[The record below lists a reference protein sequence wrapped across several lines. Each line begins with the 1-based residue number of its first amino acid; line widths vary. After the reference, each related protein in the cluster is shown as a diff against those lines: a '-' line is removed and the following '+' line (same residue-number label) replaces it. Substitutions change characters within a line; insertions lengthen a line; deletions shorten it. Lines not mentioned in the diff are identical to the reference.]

1 MASNVTPIERMEQRP
16 IGVDPAAIEDE
27 FNRMWREASTSGYD
41 ESSVRLRVLTL
52 AAIAAEDGRERG
64 GELSSERFEA
74 VMQVVPREHPC
85 RGILAVTS
93 DQHQSV
99 EATISAHCF
108 REPGSTEICSEEI
121 KLVGADAQQRELA
134 SAVLAL
140 LVPEIPVVVWL
151 IGSGSPTSYLA
162 NEIADAGDTI
172 LVDSGAFAAGA
183 GMRDCIDLARAHDAR
198 IFDFA
203 WGRTE
208 TWRELTAQ
216 FFDGD
221 NGLQQLQRI
230 RSIEIR
236 GYRGRASS
244 EPMLLAGWMVSRLG
258 LSLADLDRDDETMRA
273 TLYDGTRGVTVS
285 VAPGWS
291 PDLMSG
297 VRIITDGARFE
308 LQGHEMSQHLHV
320 VEQWDG
326 GEESRRAVGQY
337 ASDDASLVLLGLDLT
352 PDPAV
357 AMEAAAAALALLGE

>member
-1 MASNVTPIERMEQRP
+1 MASNVTPIERLEQRP
-16 IGVDPAAIEDE
+16 IAVDPALIEDE
-27 FNRMWREASTSGYD
+27 FNRIWREASGSGYD

-52 AAIAAEDGRERG
+52 AAIGTEGGGGRG
-64 GELSSERFEA
+64 SERFEG

-93 DQHQSV
+93 EQHDAL

-121 KLVGADAQQRELA
+121 QLTGGEEQQQELA

-140 LVPEIPVVVWL
+140 LVPEIPVVAWL
-151 IGSGSPTSYLA
+151 IGNGSPTSYLA
-162 NEIADAGDTI
+162 NEVAEAADTI
-172 LVDSGAFAAGA
+172 LMDSGAFVASAGI
-183 GMRDCIDLARAHDAR
+183 RECIELERAHDAR

-221 NGLQQLQRI
+221 SGLQQLQRI
-230 RSIEIR
+230 RSVEIR
-236 GYRGRASS
+236 GYRGRMSS
-244 EPMLLAGWMVSRLG
+244 EPMLLAGWIVSRLG
-258 LSLADLDRDDETMRA
+258 LSLADLDGDGDTLRA
-273 TLYDGTRGVTVS
+273 TLYDGTRGVTVN

-291 PDLMSG
+291 PDLMNG

-320 VEQWDG
+320 VEQWGG
-326 GEESRRAVGQY
+326 GEEARRAVGQP
-337 ASDDASLVLLGLDLT
+337 ALDDASLVLLGVNRSA
-352 PDPAV
+352 DPAV
-357 AMEAAAAALALLGE
+357 AMEAAAAARALLG